1 MESEQIEIDL
11 YRKQEI
17 RKSALWTEQVH
28 DADFFVIFFQWAE
41 VICQEKE
48 NVVHTI
54 KISLRF

>member
-17 RKSALWTEQVH
+17 RKSASWTEQVH

-41 VICQEKE
+41 VIYQEKE
-48 NVVHTI
+48 KRRAYN
-54 KISLRF
+54 